1 LSWGKSLFATTN
13 QENCDGQVQSVEHK
27 LGLKWDN
34 TNNCIDTNN
43 IPDSVKEQLKL
54 ANIKKSDLKNPET
67 AEMIFSIVTDHIKNE
82 IMKE

>member
-1 LSWGKSLFATTN
+1 M
-13 QENCDGQVQSVEHK
+13 
-27 LGLKWDN
+27 KWDN